1 MDRCSLH
8 PLDPAV
14 VRRYADA
21 LIGADMD
28 LPPRQQPWAGQA
40 MEEARRGYAAA
51 RHGDESGANLV
62 SQGLGRFLAAAHP
75 SFLGDGVAP
84 TVLEARIDRGV
95 GMLLRPPARLFGDAG
110 LETVAVRAMPI
121 RLDLGHGRMGGAH
134 VPARLV
140 PDLER
145 LIEARTV
152 RLLRRL
158 AEAELDAVPT
168 LGLLIQACAYARE
181 RGFGL
186 YEAMDVFAPW
196 TPGGS
201 PPGAELVWADRANL
215 EPALRR
221 QLEEAAK
228 PPKRPSLLRR
238 IFGRRPVEA
247 SVSDNG
253 HLPGQID

>member
-8 PLDPAV
+8 PLDPVV

-21 LIGADMD
+21 LTGAGADVALGD
-28 LPPRQQPWAGQA
+28 QSWAKQA
-40 MEEARRGYAAA
+40 IEEACRGYEAAQQ
-51 RHGDESGANLV
+51 GDERGANLV

-75 SFLGDGVAP
+75 SFVGDGVAP

-110 LETVAVRAMPI
+110 LETKAARSMPI
-121 RLDLGHGRMGGAH
+121 RLDLGRGGMGGAH

-158 AEAELDAVPT
+158 SEAELDAVPT

-201 PPGAELVWADRANL
+201 PPGAAVVWADRSNL

-221 QLEEAAK
+221 RLEEAAK
-228 PPKRPSLLRR
+228 PPKRPGLIRR
-238 IFGRRPVEA
+238 LFGRRSPD
-247 SVSDNG
+247 SSISGNG

>member
-8 PLDPAV
+8 PLDPVV

-21 LIGADMD
+21 LIDAAVA
-28 LPPRQQPWAGQA
+28 PPLRDQAWAGQA
-40 MEEARRGYAAA
+40 MEHARRGYDAA
-51 RHGDESGANLV
+51 RQGDESGANLV

-75 SFLGDGVAP
+75 SFLGDGVVP

-95 GMLLRPPARLFGDAG
+95 GMLVRPPARLFGDAG
-110 LETVAVRAMPI
+110 LATMAARSMPI
-121 RLDLGHGRMGGAH
+121 RLDLGRGGMGGAH

-181 RGFGL
+181 RNFGL

-201 PPGAELVWADRANL
+201 PPGAEVVWPDRSHL
-215 EPALRR
+215 EPGLRR
-221 QLEEAAK
+221 RLEEAAK
-228 PPKRPSLLRR
+228 PPKRPGLLQRL
-238 IFGRRPVEA
+238 FGRRPQDG
-247 SVSDNG
+247 SISGNG